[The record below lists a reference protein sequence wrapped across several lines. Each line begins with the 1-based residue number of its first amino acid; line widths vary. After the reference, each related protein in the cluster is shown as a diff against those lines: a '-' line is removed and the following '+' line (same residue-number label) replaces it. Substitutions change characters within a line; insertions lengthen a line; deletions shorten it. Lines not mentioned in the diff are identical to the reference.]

1 MNWVWGGVTKALPC
15 WAEGDTGLGKDLE
28 RGDKEAAL
36 PTVSS
41 DTFIPP
47 GGLSPESKKILTPT
61 LKKRNRAGRGET
73 TKQEEGTERP
83 EPMQPVTLSLSFK
96 RYVFD
101 TQKRMVQTP

>member
-1 MNWVWGGVTKALPC
+1 MGRSQQGPALLGR
-15 WAEGDTGLGKDLE
+15 EGDTGWEGHGAGRQGGRSAYSESVTLLSL
-28 RGDKEAAL
+28 A
-36 PTVSS
+36 
-41 DTFIPP
+41 

-73 TKQEEGTERP
+73 AKPEESAERP